1 MVWTD
6 FDQVFVMKDIKK
18 SMNPT
23 TFTMSLENL
32 IGILLYG
39 FMYVLGNSIYFHV
52 SLSMMSDDLPFVYR
66 YF

>member
-6 FDQVFVMKDIKK
+6 FDKGFVMKDIMK
-18 SMNPT
+18 SMNPM
-23 TFTMSLENL
+23 TFVMSLENL

-39 FMYVLGNSIYFHV
+39 FRYVSGNSIYFHV
-52 SLSMMSDDLPFVYR
+52 SLSMMSSDLPFVYW